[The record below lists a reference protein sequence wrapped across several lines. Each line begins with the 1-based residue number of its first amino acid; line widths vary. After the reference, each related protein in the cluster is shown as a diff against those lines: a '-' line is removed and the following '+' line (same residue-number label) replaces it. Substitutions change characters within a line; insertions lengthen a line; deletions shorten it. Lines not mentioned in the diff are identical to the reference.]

1 MRNLHGLSASLV
13 LAATAITCAL
23 PGAGR
28 QRLHAASQEPA
39 DAALTAVGRALETAF
54 NAHDAPAMSIL
65 WTEDAVHHSLSTGA
79 ELSGRQA
86 ISDAYAKLF
95 ADDPGCKLSVSVQ
108 SVKRNTDTT
117 ATVVG
122 IAQVDH
128 SGRAPTR
135 SQFEAK
141 LARTGADWLLTRVDE
156 TDLPLD
162 VAAALSPLGW
172 LVGRWVEE
180 TPNGSVVN
188 QFRWVDGGVFLLR
201 NYHRES
207 EDGPRIQGTQIIG
220 WDAEQACIRTWL
232 FDSTGSFGEG
242 YWQPD
247 GTTRWLNKLAI
258 KLSDGRRASVTQ
270 VLDRVGADQLILQSI
285 DREID
290 GAAQPN
296 GPIATLVRKAD
307 RSGKTPIGTSATKE
321 GELP

>member
-1 MRNLHGLSASLV
+1 MRNLHKFSVSLL
-13 LAATAITCAL
+13 LAGAAITCAL

-28 QRLHAASQEPA
+28 QRLHAALQDPA
-39 DAALTAVGRALETAF
+39 DKALAGVGKALETAF
-54 NAHDAPAMSIL
+54 NAHDAPAMSAL
-65 WTEDAVHHSLSTGA
+65 WTEDAVHHSTSTGT

-95 ADDPGCKLSVSVQ
+95 AEDPGCKLSIGVQ
-108 SVKRNTDTT
+108 SAKLDTDTT
-117 ATVVG
+117 ATVMG
-122 IAQVDH
+122 TAQVDH
-128 SGRAPTR
+128 PGRAPTR

-141 LARTGADWLLTRVDE
+141 LTRTGANWLLTRVDE

-162 VAAALSPLGW
+162 VASALSPLGW
-172 LVGRWVEE
+172 LAGRWVEE

-207 EDGPRIQGTQIIG
+207 KDGQRMQGTQIIG

-242 YWQPD
+242 CWQPE

-258 KLSDGRRASVTQ
+258 KLADGRRASLTQ
-270 VLDRVGADQLILQSI
+270 ILERVGEDQLTLQSI

-296 GPIATLVRKAD
+296 GPVATLTRKAD
-307 RSGKTPIGTSATKE
+307 RSGKNPIGTSATKE